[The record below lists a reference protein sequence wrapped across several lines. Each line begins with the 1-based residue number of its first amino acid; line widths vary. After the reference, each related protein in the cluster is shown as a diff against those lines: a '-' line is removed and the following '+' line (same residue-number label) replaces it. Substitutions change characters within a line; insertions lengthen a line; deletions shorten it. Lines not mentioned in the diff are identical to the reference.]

1 MISKSSGMLGIIE
14 LAEGLSERTPVQGR
28 EGSLLNPATF
38 GLPIITE
45 IVQGAF
51 AEKRVMRGNP
61 LLEGACVTAAQRLV
75 ERGASVIVGD
85 CGF

>member
-1 MISKSSGMLGIIE
+1 MLGIIE
-14 LAEGLSERTPVQGR
+14 LDEGLSERTPVQRR

-61 LLEGACVTAAQRLV
+61 LLEGACVTPPRGLSSAAP
-75 ERGASVIVGD
+75 ASLLETAA
-85 CGF
+85 F